1 MTRGKRQVPVTLWAD
16 EALKL
21 ALAKVARS
29 EDRTVSSWLIRKVES
44 DPTVQVV
51 LQQVG
56 ARKGTQ

>member
-1 MTRGKRQVPVTLWAD
+1 MSRGKRQAPITLHAD

-29 EDRTVSSWLIRKVES
+29 EDRTVSSWLLRKVES

-51 LQQVG
+51 LQQIG
-56 ARKGTQ
+56 GRIGTQ